1 MLKTCAGQA
10 GTTMMTSTVRY
21 HGELRT
27 TCTHVR
33 SSTSIVTDA
42 PVDNHGKG
50 EAFSPTD
57 LLATSLATCMLTT
70 MGIRAMKVGIPFP
83 EANAEVTKI
92 MGTDPRRVTGIAV
105 KVTMPDIGLTDDQK
119 QTLEYTARNCPVA
132 KSLHPEIRQDIRFTY

>member
-1 MLKTCAGQA
+1 ML
-10 GTTMMTSTVRY
+10 TSTVHY

-33 SSTSIVTDA
+33 SGSAITTDA

-70 MGIRAMKVGIPFP
+70 MGIRAMNENIPFP
-83 EANAEVTKI
+83 NASAEVTKI
-92 MGTDPRRVTGIAV
+92 MGANPRRVTGITVVVNMA
-105 KVTMPDIGLTDDQK
+105 GLQLTEEQK
-119 QTLEYTARNCPVA
+119 KIMEETALNCPVA
-132 KSLHPEIRQDIRFTY
+132 KSLHPEIRQDVRFAY

>member
-1 MLKTCAGQA
+1 M
-10 GTTMMTSTVRY
+10 TTATVHY

-33 SSTSIVTDA
+33 SNSSITTDA

-70 MGIRAMKVGIPFP
+70 MGIRAAKENILFTT
-83 EANAEVTKI
+83 ASAEVIKI
-92 MGTDPRRVTGIAV
+92 MGANPRRVTGIT
-105 KVTMPDIGLTDDQK
+105 VTVNLEDLDLTDEQRK
-119 QTLEYTARNCPVA
+119 IMEETAINCPVA
-132 KSLHPEIRQDIRFTY
+132 KSLHPEIRQEVHFSY